1 MERRLDIGTPAGT
14 PGGAQPATAPAGQPP
29 ASGAANA
36 VQPSGAGT
44 PGAVAPGG
52 ASDDS
57 GVPGQTPHQ
66 AERLRELLQA
76 VGARPRPSLP
86 MAQPTMFPRVEL
98 VQVMPAL
105 QRRRPQRRHQQD
117 LRARGRQPARAVLRV
132 ELAVGVR
139 GRGAMELSPR
149 PSL

>member
-1 MERRLDIGTPAGT
+1 MRYSHRAPVLRVLSRRAVPRTTPAYL
-14 PGGAQPATAPAGQPP
+14 
-29 ASGAANA
+29 
-36 VQPSGAGT
+36 
-44 PGAVAPGG
+44 
-52 ASDDS
+52 
-57 GVPGQTPHQ
+57 GQTPHQ

-76 VGARPRPSLP
+76 VGARLRLSLP

-139 GRGAMELSPR
+139 GHGAMELSPR